1 MYKNST
7 NKEIRLVNS
16 IEKSVTRRWNT
27 NDGKQIA
34 RRIIDS
40 MQRGDID
47 AALDSVGEF
56 EGRRDLRGL
65 EFGNPYE
72 NDLALDVKVNA
83 HEFKF
88 VRSTIFT
95 GLTLSSIDFSRA
107 NLEKT
112 VWEDCVF
119 DNCLFDHTRFV
130 NVRLWGC
137 SIKNSRFES
146 SDIRETLLGG
156 GNAQNLGSLENV
168 DFHDGKFSQVSFSYP
183 AITGCHFRCDM
194 KVVNFHGS
202 RFKDCSFDG
211 VLELV
216 AFRGRAIPNSNE
228 QYMQGRD
235 IPENRMENIDFS
247 NAFFKD
253 VVFEDAVNLTG
264 CVWPKDGG
272 IFLVKNAHKVFPAA
286 LRIIESEW
294 SGEHRRI
301 ASFIIKEY
309 YIREIK
315 CGQTQFVIKSEYLTK
330 TFGKEYSDKFTSL
343 LKSLERDEI
352 LGVDLRRPLLLRRQ
366 RRTRQDGRVRHH
378 HPVRL
383 RRPRPYLLQLHR
395 RPGSEGHLP
404 EGQPDLRGISPR

>member
-1 MYKNST
+1 MSFLNGRSMSNRWRT
-7 NKEIRLVNS
+7 NIGRANAKH
-16 IEKSVTRRWNT
+16 
-27 NDGKQIA
+27 
-34 RRIIDS
+34 IIDS

-47 AALDSVGEF
+47 AALDSVGKF

-83 HEFKF
+83 HKFKF
-88 VRSTIFT
+88 VRSTTFT
-95 GLTLSSIDFSRA
+95 GLTLRSIDFSKA
-107 NLEKT
+107 NFEKT

-119 DNCLFDHTRFV
+119 ENCLFDHTRFV

-168 DFHDGKFSQVSFSYP
+168 DFHGGKFSQVSFSYP
-183 AITGCHFRCDM
+183 AITGCHFRCDL
-194 KVVNFHGS
+194 KTVNFHGS

-247 NAFFKD
+247 NAIFKD
-253 VVFEDAVNLTG
+253 VVFEDAVNLTE

-272 IFLVKNAHKVFPAA
+272 IFLVKNAEKVFPAA

-294 SGEHRRI
+294 SGEDHRI

-309 YIREIK
+309 YMREIR

-352 LGVDLRRPLLLRRQ
+352 
-366 RRTRQDGRVRHH
+366 
-378 HPVRL
+378 
-383 RRPRPYLLQLHR
+383 
-395 RPGSEGHLP
+395 
-404 EGQPDLRGISPR
+404 